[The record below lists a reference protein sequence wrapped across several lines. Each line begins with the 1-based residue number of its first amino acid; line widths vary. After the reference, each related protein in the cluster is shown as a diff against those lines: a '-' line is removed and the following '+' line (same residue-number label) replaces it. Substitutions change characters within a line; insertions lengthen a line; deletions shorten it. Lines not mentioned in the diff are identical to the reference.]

1 MSIAKRYNQEN
12 LKLQNL
18 FSTRLPIFIQI
29 QTIHLDCRLD
39 MRKNSN
45 FDLSKINTKQRLKK
59 KKLPKYSY
67 SIFLSIALLLSTPA
81 KAQIDAIGLPSELEY
96 QIESYIENIGEEV
109 DFDYNT
115 IYETLNTYLKRPLN
129 LNRADDYELESLN
142 LLNAA
147 QINSLA
153 AYKAKNGELLSIYE
167 LQAVPNFDLATI
179 YRIKSFVTVNRSLDD
194 LNETFASLLAKSKKN
209 LFVRWSRNVEVPQG
223 FRLRADAEAPAFE
236 GDLNRYYLRYAQTYE
251 NRISFGI
258 TLEKDPGESFFAKSN
273 KQGFDFMSGHF
284 MYKKVNKVIHKI
296 VIGDMR
302 AQFGQGLI
310 LNTGFAPG
318 KSVFANDIRRSG
330 ATLNRFTSVNEQNY
344 LRGLGMTFNLGKNV
358 QWSTF
363 ISSRKRDGNA
373 ISVDTL
379 DREDL
384 VIQNLTSLQLSG
396 LHRTEREIESENT
409 LDHLA
414 VGSRLKYKST
424 KGSIAFNVLYNKFS
438 QDIGKSDRP
447 YNLFAFNGNQ
457 LLNASLDYTY
467 LYKNLVF
474 FGETAWSDNNQIA
487 SVNGLI
493 VPINT
498 KVAFSIH
505 QRYMP
510 KDFHSLFGQTF
521 SETTGTT
528 NENGIY
534 LGLTIQPTR
543 EWRFAA
549 YADTWKHPW
558 LRFRADA
565 PSGGSEYYARL
576 TYYKRRD
583 MEAYIHWKYERKQ
596 QSYRLDYTKLD
607 ELLYNKK
614 SNFRFQ
620 LNKKLTKRL
629 ELRSRLEW
637 SIFDIEKSINPE
649 GLISYNGEFR
659 PQDEVKST
667 GFVAYQDIIYKPVN
681 IPFSLTTR
689 FALFDVSTFDARI
702 YAFENE
708 VTYQFS
714 IPAYYNKGSR
724 FYAILKYRAKRHLT
738 LEARYAQTYWANQEE
753 FGSGNNRIDGQTR
766 SEVKVQARWRF

>member
-1 MSIAKRYNQEN
+1 
-12 LKLQNL
+12 LQ
-18 FSTRLPIFIQI
+18 
-29 QTIHLDCRLD
+29 
-39 MRKNSN
+39 
-45 FDLSKINTKQRLKK
+45 
-59 KKLPKYSY
+59 KYTY
-67 SIFLSIALLLSTPA
+67 ILLLGITFLSITNVKGQLDS
-81 KAQIDAIGLPSELEY
+81 IGLPSELEY

-115 IYETLNTYLKRPLN
+115 IYETLNTYLNKPLN
-129 LNRADDYELESLN
+129 LNRAEDYELESLN
-142 LLNAA
+142 LLSAT

-153 AYKAKNGELLSIYE
+153 TYKAKNGELLSIYE
-167 LQAVPNFDLATI
+167 LQAVPNFDLPTI

-194 LNETFASLLAKSKKN
+194 LNETFANILVKSKKD
-209 LFVRWSRNVEVPQG
+209 LFLRWSRNIEVPQG
-223 FRLRADAEAPAFE
+223 FRIREDKGTAPFE
-236 GDLNRYYLRYAQTYE
+236 GDLNRYYLRFAQTYE

-258 TLEKDPGESFFAKSN
+258 TLEKDPGESFFGKSN

-284 MYKKVNKVIHKI
+284 MYKKVNKIIHKI

-310 LNTGFAPG
+310 LNTSFAPG
-318 KSVFANDIRRSG
+318 KSVFVNAIRRSG

-344 LRGLGMTFNLGKNV
+344 LRGLGLTFNLGKNIK
-358 QWSTF
+358 WSTF
-363 ISSRKRDGNA
+363 ISSRQRDGNT

-384 VIQNLTSLQLSG
+384 QIQNLTSLQLSG

-414 VGSRLKYKST
+414 VGSRIKYKAT

-438 QDIGKSDRP
+438 QGIGKSDRP
-447 YNLFAFNGNQ
+447 YNRFAFNGNQ
-457 LLNASLDYTY
+457 LINASLDYTY

-474 FGETAWSDNNQIA
+474 FGETAWSDNNQFA

-505 QRYMP
+505 QRYIP
-510 KDFHSLFGQTF
+510 RAFHSLFGQTF
-521 SETTGTT
+521 SETTGAT
-528 NENGIY
+528 NENGLY

-549 YADTWKHPW
+549 YADTWRHPW
-558 LRFRADA
+558 LRYRADA
-565 PSGGSEYYARL
+565 PSVGSEYYVRL

-583 MEAYIHWKYERKQ
+583 MEAYIHWKYEQKQ

-607 ELLYNKK
+607 ELLFNKK

-637 SIFDIEKSINPE
+637 SIFDVETSTNSDR
-649 GLISYNGEFR
+649 LIFYNGEFR
-659 PQDEVKST
+659 SQDEVKST

-689 FALFDVSTFDARI
+689 FALFDVGAYDARI
-702 YAFENE
+702 YAFEND
-708 VTYQFS
+708 VSYQFS
-714 IPAYYNKGSR
+714 VPAYYNKGSR
-724 FYAILKYRAKRHLT
+724 FYAVLKYRAKRHLT
-738 LEARYAQTYWANQEE
+738 LEARFAQTYWANQEE
-753 FGSGNNRIDGQTR
+753 FGSGNSRINGQTR
-766 SEVKVQARWRF
+766 SDIKVQARWRF